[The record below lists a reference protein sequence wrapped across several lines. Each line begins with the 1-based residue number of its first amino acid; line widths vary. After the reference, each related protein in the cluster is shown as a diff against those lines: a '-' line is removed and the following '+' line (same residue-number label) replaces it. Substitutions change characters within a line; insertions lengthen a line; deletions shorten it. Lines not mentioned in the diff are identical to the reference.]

1 MALHKRMP
9 SIIDASIIDGIRL
22 CKAMRYRY
30 LHDDMDDLR
39 NQCQAAKDAG
49 ARRIL
54 IATDGVFS
62 MDGDIARLDLI
73 CDIADEV

>member
-1 MALHKRMP
+1 MA
-9 SIIDASIIDGIRL
+9 SAL
-22 CKAMRYRY
+22 CKAMRYRFA
-30 LHDDMDDLR
+30 HDDMDDLK
-39 NQCQAAKDAG
+39 AKLTEAREAG

-73 CDIADEV
+73 CATSPSSTMPW